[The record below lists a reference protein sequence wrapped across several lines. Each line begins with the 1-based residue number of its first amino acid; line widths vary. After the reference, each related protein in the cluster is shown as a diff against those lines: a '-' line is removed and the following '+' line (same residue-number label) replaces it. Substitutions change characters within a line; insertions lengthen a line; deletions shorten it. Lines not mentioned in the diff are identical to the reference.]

1 MPLAEGSSDKT
12 VSLNIKELLQAKYP
26 KAQAIAISLAKAGKG
41 RIKRKKKSDGS
52 MQKKE
57 A

>member
-26 KAQAIAISLAKAGKG
+26 KAQAIAISLAKSWQRPHQTKEEIRWQHA
-41 RIKRKKKSDGS
+41 
-52 MQKKE
+52 KE